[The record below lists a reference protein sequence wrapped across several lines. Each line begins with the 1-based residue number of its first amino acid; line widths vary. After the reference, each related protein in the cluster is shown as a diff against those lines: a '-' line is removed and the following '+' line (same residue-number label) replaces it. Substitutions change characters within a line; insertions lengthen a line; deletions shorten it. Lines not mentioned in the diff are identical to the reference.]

1 MSSSCETNS
10 NFEKNSLD
18 QQSGLTNSRGRMKR
32 TSTNNQS
39 AGHYFR
45 GRRKC
50 YLLFSSYIL
59 LAIVLL
65 ELVLLN
71 PNLTRPVE
79 AGKKKKIIKKIKEI
93 LPLVAL
99 LKRKKIILLPIPM

>member
-1 MSSSCETNS
+1 MFFASYT
-10 NFEKNSLD
+10 
-18 QQSGLTNSRGRMKR
+18 
-32 TSTNNQS
+32 
-39 AGHYFR
+39 
-45 GRRKC
+45 
-50 YLLFSSYIL
+50 LLS
-59 LAIVLL
+59 IVLL

-71 PNLTRPVE
+71 PNLRPVE